1 MKNKTMCIQ
10 CGKKAVRFDLRDI
23 SGMEPEEGFCSI
35 KCVDQYELELS
46 NVEGSFDWLNPSKE
60 NV

>member
-10 CGKKAVRFDLRDI
+10 CGKNEVAFDLRDI

-35 KCVDQYELELS
+35 ECVDDFEMEEERERQIWNAELRSE
-46 NVEGSFDWLNPSKE
+46 V
-60 NV
+60 

>member
-1 MKNKTMCIQ
+1 MCIQ